1 MDLKNQLAIIT
12 GVSRGIGYH
21 TAKQLL
27 DQGAKVAGWGR
38 TEPEGL
44 NDDNFQFYKADVKDY
59 NSLEG
64 AYNLTKRDFGQPP
77 AILINNAGYGNF
89 KPVEDFTVQEW
100 NDIFQTNVHGPFYC
114 SKLTVPDMKEQRFGH
129 IINISSIAGI
139 QGQPQGTAY
148 NGTKYAL
155 RGFSD
160 CLFKEVRDHGIKV
173 TCVFPGSTQ
182 TDFFD
187 NAPGMEANPNMMR
200 PEDVALELIRLFQT
214 HDNFLINEM
223 TFRPLMPKGPPK

>member
-1 MDLKNQLAIIT
+1 MELNNQLAIIT

-21 TAKQLL
+21 VAHQLL
-27 DQGAKVAGWGR
+27 EQGAKVAGWGR

-44 NDDNFQFYKADVKDY
+44 NYEQFKFYKADVKDY

-64 AYNLTKRDFGQPP
+64 AYNLTKRDFEQPP
-77 AILINNAGYGNF
+77 AMLVNNAGYGNF
-89 KPVEDFTVQEW
+89 KPVEDFTVEEW
-100 NDIFQTNVHGPFYC
+100 HDIFNTNVHGPFYTT
-114 SKLTVPDMKEQRFGH
+114 KLTVPDMKQQQYGH
-129 IINISSIAGI
+129 IINIGSIAGI

-160 CLFKEVRDHGIKV
+160 CLFKEVRDYGVKV
-173 TCVFPGSTQ
+173 TCVFPGSIQ
-182 TDFFD
+182 TNFFD
-187 NAPGMEANPNMMR
+187 NAPGMEPNPNMMR
-200 PEDVALELIRLFQT
+200 PEDVALELVRLFQT

-223 TFRPLMPKGPPK
+223 TFRPLMPKGPPQ